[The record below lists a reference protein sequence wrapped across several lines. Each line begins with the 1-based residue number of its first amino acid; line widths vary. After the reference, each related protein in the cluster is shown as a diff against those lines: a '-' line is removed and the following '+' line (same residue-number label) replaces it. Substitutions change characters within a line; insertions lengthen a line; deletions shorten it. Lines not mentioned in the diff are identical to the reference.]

1 MNRIDDVW
9 QVKLGLEFAKSDK
22 GCSLVQDETLEEV
35 RAWCPD
41 PLKRAA
47 DVLAMISKESTI
59 LVSATAA
66 YSVDQNFY
74 SGAACCLAIKFELK
88 AAVAQSKLDRKEM
101 SAVRRSLSLV
111 LNCAQDQPDRQAA
124 VQCAL
129 LCVPLH
135 RASLAF
141 ALDWRRQVVTV
152 TASISKLIKNRFH
165 QLIFCWL

>member
-47 DVLAMISKESTI
+47 DVLAMISEESTI
-59 LVSATAA
+59 LLWSATAA

-74 SGAACCLAIKFELK
+74 SGAACCLA
-88 AAVAQSKLDRKEM
+88 R
-101 SAVRRSLSLV
+101 
-111 LNCAQDQPDRQAA
+111 
-124 VQCAL
+124 
-129 LCVPLH
+129 
-135 RASLAF
+135 
-141 ALDWRRQVVTV
+141 
-152 TASISKLIKNRFH
+152 
-165 QLIFCWL
+165 